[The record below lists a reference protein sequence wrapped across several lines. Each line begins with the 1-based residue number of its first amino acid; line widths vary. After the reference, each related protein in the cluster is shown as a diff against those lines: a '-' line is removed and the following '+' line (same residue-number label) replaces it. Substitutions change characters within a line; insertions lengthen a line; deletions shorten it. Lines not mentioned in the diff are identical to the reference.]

1 KYIPCRL
8 LLFLHQGSHTAMFQP
23 STNWMSRQ
31 FPCDVTGL
39 VFDCQEK
46 NLRKVPEGITSN
58 ATVVHLS
65 KNNLQKI
72 PGNAFSHLENLTE
85 LYLVQAKH
93 NGLKDVDIDKDAFMN
108 LTNLKILDLGYNR
121 LTYVPSILPH
131 SLTTIWL
138 NNNNILVINNM
149 SFSGIRNVK
158 HLFLQRNSCSSNK
171 CSNPVNISDYSFPVL
186 TKLQVLDLSSN
197 ILRRVPKGLPTTLTN
212 LKLSNNRIEYIFEED
227 FKELHHLNDLS
238 IYGNCQR
245 CENAAYHCI
254 ACTNISLEIHPKA
267 FTNLNKLKKLHL
279 AGNSLTELN
288 DFWFENLKNLNKLYL
303 SFNLLENAIQG
314 NLNLSFNFRLKTYP
328 RTVQLSKAFSKLR
341 SLRVLH
347 LTGLIFRE
355 IEFDTLQPLF
365 ALKHLKVLNLGTN
378 FIVHSNSTIFKELP
392 QLHNIILSENR
403 LYPVSVSTP
412 NPPDQGDNVKANLI
426 LSPHLI
432 AHSLNFGS
440 NMAKP
445 ECIKAGRVL
454 SLSSNNLFFITPEQ
468 FQGYDNISCLNLSRN
483 GFASALNGTEFES
496 LPYLT
501 YLDLSFNKIDLAYP
515 AAFQE
520 LQKLKVLD
528 ISFND
533 HYFKAYGITRD
544 LDFVKNLPVLE
555 VLNMSNNCIHTLFT
569 KMLQSESL
577 NELRFGHNEL
587 GTLWKDASYFNLF
600 TNLTNVKILDISSNN
615 IAEIPDKVYVLLPLQ
630 LTTLFIN
637 HNKLSDFNW
646 TKLEHF
652 NNLQTLDLRHNYIT
666 YVKSVTSSTLR
677 TLNLD
682 HNQIAQLSNGFLE
695 GAISL
700 TTLSLNH
707 NRLTVINQTNFLTKP
722 KNYLQTLSLNGN
734 PFQCSC
740 DTLDFI
746 LWIEDND
753 VTIPSLTTDVYCYV
767 SYGHRQVM
775 IYFEFDQC
783 VNNILAL
790 LISVLST
797 TFIVVT
803 TSMATVAHIFYW
815 DASYVLHYVKAK
827 WKGYRSSASQDVYDV
842 FVTYDT
848 KDPWV
853 SEWVLQTLRV
863 KLEVEGDKAL
873 PLCLE
878 ERDWPL
884 GVPLIDNLTQSI
896 RYSRK
901 TLFVL
906 TKAYAKTGVFRL
918 AMYLAHQRLLDENL
932 DVIVV
937 LMLEPVL
944 QHSHFLRLRRRLCG
958 ESVVE
963 WPRTAAA
970 EPWFWQNLRNVVRV
984 DNQTMYTSTYS
995 QYFTCS
1001 GRGETEFHNKG
1012 PLNF

>member
-1 KYIPCRL
+1 
-8 LLFLHQGSHTAMFQP
+8 
-23 STNWMSRQ
+23 
-31 FPCDVTGL
+31 
-39 VFDCQEK
+39 
-46 NLRKVPEGITSN
+46 
-58 ATVVHLS
+58 
-65 KNNLQKI
+65 
-72 PGNAFSHLENLTE
+72 
-85 LYLVQAKH
+85 
-93 NGLKDVDIDKDAFMN
+93 
-108 LTNLKILDLGYNR
+108 
-121 LTYVPSILPH
+121 
-131 SLTTIWL
+131 
-138 NNNNILVINNM
+138 
-149 SFSGIRNVK
+149 
-158 HLFLQRNSCSSNK
+158 
-171 CSNPVNISDYSFPVL
+171 
-186 TKLQVLDLSSN
+186 
-197 ILRRVPKGLPTTLTN
+197 
-212 LKLSNNRIEYIFEED
+212 
-227 FKELHHLNDLS
+227 
-238 IYGNCQR
+238 
-245 CENAAYHCI
+245 
-254 ACTNISLEIHPKA
+254 
-267 FTNLNKLKKLHL
+267 
-279 AGNSLTELN
+279 
-288 DFWFENLKNLNKLYL
+288 
-303 SFNLLENAIQG
+303 
-314 NLNLSFNFRLKTYP
+314 
-328 RTVQLSKAFSKLR
+328 
-341 SLRVLH
+341 
-347 LTGLIFRE
+347 
-355 IEFDTLQPLF
+355 
-365 ALKHLKVLNLGTN
+365 
-378 FIVHSNSTIFKELP
+378 
-392 QLHNIILSENR
+392 
-403 LYPVSVSTP
+403 
-412 NPPDQGDNVKANLI
+412 
-426 LSPHLI
+426 
-432 AHSLNFGS
+432 
-440 NMAKP
+440 MAKP

-1001 GRGETEFHNKG
+1001 GRGETEAVAWTFFSFSE
-1012 PLNF
+1012 LLLC